1 MPRLSPAL
9 LAATGGGVV
18 AEVMYLAVLTGS
30 ALGMMMVYLVPFPLF
45 VVGLAFGAGAAL
57 VAVTLATVLAVLVAG
72 TVALPLA
79 FLVTSGVP
87 VLLLVRQALLS
98 RQHTDGTAEWYP
110 AGLLLVLVSGL
121 GGLLVIVACG
131 LGFILGNDG
140 GLEGAI
146 HDLLVQALPVLFQG
160 SGITPDQAQSDAVA
174 EVITSVF
181 PGMIVVTWLLMV
193 IVNGLLAQAALARC
207 GRLRR
212 PGLRM
217 SEVDLPGWT
226 PLVLALTLAG
236 AVLLDGQA
244 RYLAINL
251 SIVLVVPFLFAGLA
265 VVHAFAAGRSS
276 RATILV
282 VFYILVTVVAW
293 LVLAVI
299 GLGIIDQWAGLRRRF
314 GAGSSDRGGV

>member
-1 MPRLSPAL
+1 
-9 LAATGGGVV
+9 
-18 AEVMYLAVLTGS
+18 
-30 ALGMMMVYLVPFPLF
+30 
-45 VVGLAFGAGAAL
+45 
-57 VAVTLATVLAVLVAG
+57 
-72 TVALPLA
+72 
-79 FLVTSGVP
+79 
-87 VLLLVRQALLS
+87 
-98 RQHTDGTAEWYP
+98 
-110 AGLLLVLVSGL
+110 
-121 GGLLVIVACG
+121 
-131 LGFILGNDG
+131 
-140 GLEGAI
+140 
-146 HDLLVQALPVLFQG
+146 
-160 SGITPDQAQSDAVA
+160 
-174 EVITSVF
+174 
-181 PGMIVVTWLLMV
+181 
-193 IVNGLLAQAALARC
+193 
-207 GRLRR
+207 
-212 PGLRM
+212 
-217 SEVDLPGWT
+217 VDLPGWT